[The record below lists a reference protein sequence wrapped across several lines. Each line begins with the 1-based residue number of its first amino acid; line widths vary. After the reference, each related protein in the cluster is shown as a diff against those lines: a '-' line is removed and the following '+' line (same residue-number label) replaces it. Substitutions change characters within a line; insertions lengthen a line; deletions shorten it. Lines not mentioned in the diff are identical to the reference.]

1 MIQKKHFPFASS
13 EDHSEINLRQWWL
26 RNKSSDSLNDV
37 QQNEI
42 KRIQDTYWYL
52 PTDKREVRWFS
63 SFNLYREFVQ
73 EHDRRPSCYIEREKD
88 LAEWFAKTQ
97 KEFVDDGLSENE
109 EKVYLH
115 LCKIL

>member
-1 MIQKKHFPFASS
+1 M
-13 EDHSEINLRQWWL
+13 
-26 RNKSSDSLNDV
+26 
-37 QQNEI
+37 
-42 KRIQDTYWYL
+42 
-52 PTDKREVRWFS
+52 
-63 SFNLYREFVQ
+63 Q

-88 LAEWFAKTQ
+88 LAEWFTKTQ